1 MLLMVKERI
10 VLCPNLLTDTK
21 GLALDFNVKG
31 FVSKLLK
38 AMRKTNK
45 AQLHR
50 EKDRETERD
59 HYFDVVINSA
69 ETPTLHK

>member
-1 MLLMVKERI
+1 MVKERI

-45 AQLHR
+45 AQLQR
-50 EKDRETERD
+50 EKDRETERQRD
-59 HYFDVVINSA
+59 R
-69 ETPTLHK
+69 ETETERDRCRGREREYK